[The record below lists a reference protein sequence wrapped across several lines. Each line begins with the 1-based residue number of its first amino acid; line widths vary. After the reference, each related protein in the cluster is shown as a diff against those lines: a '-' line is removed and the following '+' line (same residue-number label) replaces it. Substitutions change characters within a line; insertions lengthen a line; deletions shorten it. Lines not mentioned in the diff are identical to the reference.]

1 MNDRRNFIRG
11 AGIIG
16 AFVVGAASYK
26 QVKEMAT
33 EHKDISHKEMA
44 TEHKDISHLAPP
56 INAITIQFT
65 GAYGEKPKAP
75 EPTMGQHTFY
85 VNGWNEEVTHRV
97 SMTVG
102 KDNRLWMKIGDEW
115 HRVAIES

>member
-16 AFVVGAASYK
+16 AFAVGVASAK
-26 QVKEMAT
+26 QVKEMAN
-33 EHKDISHKEMA
+33 
-44 TEHKDISHLAPP
+44 EHKDISHLAPP
-56 INAITIQFT
+56 DNATSIQFT

-75 EPTMGQHTFY
+75 EPTMGQNMFY
-85 VNGWNEEVTHRV
+85 INGWNEHVTHRV

-102 KDNRLWMKIGDEW
+102 KDNRLWLKIGDKW
-115 HRVAIES
+115 HRVAVES

>member
-16 AFVVGAASYK
+16 AFAVGVASYK
-26 QVKEMAT
+26 QVKEMAN
-33 EHKDISHKEMA
+33 
-44 TEHKDISHLAPP
+44 EHKDISHLAPP
-56 INAITIQFT
+56 EKATTIQIT
-65 GAYGEKPKAP
+65 GAYGEKPKAL
-75 EPTMGQHTFY
+75 EPTMGQNMFY
-85 VNGWNEEVTHRV
+85 INGWNEEVTHRV

>member
-1 MNDRRNFIRG
+1 MEQRRNFLKG

-16 AFVVGAASYK
+16 AFAVGVASYR
-26 QVKEMAT
+26 QVKEMAN
-33 EHKDISHKEMA
+33 
-44 TEHKDISHLAPP
+44 EHKDISHLAPP
-56 INAITIQFT
+56 QGAPTIQFT

-75 EPTMGQHTFY
+75 EPTMGQQTFY
-85 VNGWNEEVTHRV
+85 VNGWNQEVTHKV

-115 HRVAIES
+115 HRVAVES

>member
-16 AFVVGAASYK
+16 AFAVGVASYK
-26 QVKEMAT
+26 QVKEMAN
-33 EHKDISHKEMA
+33 
-44 TEHKDISHLAPP
+44 EHKDISHLAPP
-56 INAITIQFT
+56 DKATTIQIT

-75 EPTMGQHTFY
+75 EPTIGQHTFY
-85 VNGWNEEVTHRV
+85 INGWNQEVTHRV

-102 KDNRLWMKIGDEW
+102 KDNRLWLKIGDKW
-115 HRVAIES
+115 QRVAVES

>member
-1 MNDRRNFIRG
+1 MEQRRNFLRG

-16 AFVVGAASYK
+16 AFAVGAASYK
-26 QVKEMAT
+26 QVREMAN
-33 EHKDISHKEMA
+33 
-44 TEHKDISHLAPP
+44 EHKDISHLAPP
-56 INAITIQFT
+56 DKATTIQIT

-75 EPTMGQHTFY
+75 EPTMGQHMFY
-85 VNGWNEEVTHRV
+85 INGWNEQVTHRV

-115 HRVAIES
+115 HRVAIET

>member
-16 AFVVGAASYK
+16 AFAVGVASYK
-26 QVKEMAT
+26 QVKEMAN
-33 EHKDISHKEMA
+33 
-44 TEHKDISHLAPP
+44 EHKDISHLAPP
-56 INAITIQFT
+56 DKATTIQIT

-75 EPTMGQHTFY
+75 EPTIGQNMFY
-85 VNGWNEEVTHRV
+85 INGWNEEVTHRV

-102 KDNRLWMKIGDEW
+102 KDNRLWLKIGDKW
-115 HRVAIES
+115 HRVAVES

>member
-16 AFVVGAASYK
+16 AFAVGAASYK
-26 QVKEMAT
+26 QVKEMAN
-33 EHKDISHKEMA
+33 
-44 TEHKDISHLAPP
+44 EHKDISHLAPP
-56 INAITIQFT
+56 GNATSIQFT
-65 GAYGEKPKAP
+65 GAYGDKPKAP
-75 EPTMGQHTFY
+75 EPTMSQHTMY
-85 VNGWNEEVTHRV
+85 INGWNEKVTHRV

>member
-1 MNDRRNFIRG
+1 MEQRRNFLRG

-16 AFVVGAASYK
+16 AFAVGVASYR
-26 QVKEMAT
+26 QVKEMAN
-33 EHKDISHKEMA
+33 
-44 TEHKDISHLAPP
+44 EHKDISHLAPP
-56 INAITIQFT
+56 DKATTIQIT

-75 EPTMGQHTFY
+75 EPTMGQHMFY
-85 VNGWNEEVTHRV
+85 INGWNEEVTHRV

-102 KDNRLWMKIGDEW
+102 KDNRLWLKIGDKW

>member
-1 MNDRRNFIRG
+1 MNQRRNFIKG

-26 QVKEMAT
+26 QVKEMAN
-33 EHKDISHKEMA
+33 
-44 TEHKDISHLAPP
+44 EHKDISHLAPP
-56 INAITIQFT
+56 EKATTIQIT

-75 EPTMGQHTFY
+75 EPTIGQHMFY
-85 VNGWNEEVTHRV
+85 INGWNQEVTHRV

>member
-1 MNDRRNFIRG
+1 MEQRRNFLKG

-16 AFVVGAASYK
+16 AFVVGAASYR
-26 QVKEMAT
+26 QVKEMAN
-33 EHKDISHKEMA
+33 
-44 TEHKDISHLAPP
+44 EHKDISHLAPP
-56 INAITIQFT
+56 DKATTIQIT
-65 GAYGEKPKAP
+65 GAYGEKPKSP

-85 VNGWNEEVTHRV
+85 INGWNEEVTHRV

-102 KDNRLWMKIGDEW
+102 KDNRLWLKIGDEW

>member
-1 MNDRRNFIRG
+1 MNQRRNFIKG
-11 AGIIG
+11 AGLIG

-26 QVKEMAT
+26 QVKEMAN
-33 EHKDISHKEMA
+33 
-44 TEHKDISHLAPP
+44 EHKDISHLAPP
-56 INAITIQFT
+56 EKATTIQIT

-75 EPTMGQHTFY
+75 EPTIGQHMFY
-85 VNGWNEEVTHRV
+85 LNGWNEEVTHRV

>member
-1 MNDRRNFIRG
+1 MEQRRNFLRG

-16 AFVVGAASYK
+16 AFAVGAASYK
-26 QVKEMAT
+26 QVREMAN
-33 EHKDISHKEMA
+33 
-44 TEHKDISHLAPP
+44 EHKDISHLAPP
-56 INAITIQFT
+56 DKATTIQIT

-75 EPTMGQHTFY
+75 EPTMGQNMFY
-85 VNGWNEEVTHRV
+85 INGWNEQVTHRV

-115 HRVAIES
+115 HRVAIET

>member
-1 MNDRRNFIRG
+1 MNQRRNFIKG

-26 QVKEMAT
+26 QVKEMAN
-33 EHKDISHKEMA
+33 
-44 TEHKDISHLAPP
+44 EHKDISHLAPP
-56 INAITIQFT
+56 EKATTIQIT

-75 EPTMGQHTFY
+75 EPTIGQHMFY
-85 VNGWNEEVTHRV
+85 INGWNEEVTHRV

>member
-1 MNDRRNFIRG
+1 MTARRNFLKG
-11 AGIIG
+11 VGIAS
-16 AFVVGAASYK
+16 AFVAGVAAYK
-26 QVKEMAT
+26 QVKEIAD
-33 EHKDISHKEMA
+33 EN
-44 TEHKDISHLAPP
+44 KDISHLAPP
-56 INAITIQFT
+56 GNATSIQFT

-75 EPTMGQHTFY
+75 DPTMSQHTFY
-85 VNGWNEEVTHRV
+85 VNGWNEEVTHRA

>member
-1 MNDRRNFIRG
+1 MSYKDVLRKFAMEQRRNFLKG

-16 AFVVGAASYK
+16 AFVVGAASYR
-26 QVKEMAT
+26 QVKEMAN
-33 EHKDISHKEMA
+33 
-44 TEHKDISHLAPP
+44 EHKDISHLAPP
-56 INAITIQFT
+56 SNATTIQFT

>member
-1 MNDRRNFIRG
+1 MEQRRNFLKG

-16 AFVVGAASYK
+16 AFVVGAASYR
-26 QVKEMAT
+26 QVKEMAN
-33 EHKDISHKEMA
+33 
-44 TEHKDISHLAPP
+44 EHKDISHLAPP
-56 INAITIQFT
+56 SNAPVIQFT

-75 EPTMGQHTFY
+75 DPTPGQSMFY
-85 VNGWNEEVTHRV
+85 VNGWNQEVTHRV

-102 KDNRLWMKIGDEW
+102 KDNRLWLKIGDEW

>member
-1 MNDRRNFIRG
+1 MEQRRNFLKG

-26 QVKEMAT
+26 QVKEMA
-33 EHKDISHKEMA
+33 
-44 TEHKDISHLAPP
+44 EHKDISHLAPP
-56 INAITIQFT
+56 KEAATIQIT

-75 EPTMGQHTFY
+75 EPTMGQNMFY
-85 VNGWNEEVTHRV
+85 INGWNQEVTHRV

-102 KDNRLWMKIGDEW
+102 KDNRLWMKIGDKW

>member
-1 MNDRRNFIRG
+1 MNDRRNFLRG

-16 AFVVGAASYK
+16 AFAVSVASYK
-26 QVKEMAT
+26 QVKEMAN
-33 EHKDISHKEMA
+33 EHKDISY
-44 TEHKDISHLAPP
+44 LAPP
-56 INAITIQFT
+56 DKATTIQIT

-85 VNGWNEEVTHRV
+85 INGSNEEVTHRV

>member
-16 AFVVGAASYK
+16 AFAVGVASYK
-26 QVKEMAT
+26 QVKEMAN
-33 EHKDISHKEMA
+33 EHQ
-44 TEHKDISHLAPP
+44 DISHLAPP
-56 INAITIQFT
+56 DKAATIQIT

-75 EPTMGQHTFY
+75 EPTMGQQTFY
-85 VNGWNEEVTHRV
+85 INGWNEEVTHRV

-102 KDNRLWMKIGDEW
+102 KDNRLWLKIGDEW